1 MKKAVSVLTAFAVTM
16 ALATSALAAEWH
28 PSRAQT
34 GATLANNEVTVTSV
48 AGEKTTVAADN
59 GNIIVTNVANT
70 LDGTSSL
77 NAASN
82 AKTNLVYAAAT
93 ATKSTSEL
101 MGKFSN
107 TAEVTTAIET
117 QIAANKTAA
126 TGAYNALKPY
136 SGLYNLPQR
145 QQVQALRGLV
155 TDMRKPTIADYLT
168 TLGQGEMADSLS
180 DVAERFAALLE
191 QRSVNMAV
199 NNLGSAQPLRE
210 VMNEQYNYITTIAFA
225 YSVSM
230 PSEELSTFVASI
242 NRLIDDMN
250 KSYNLRTGRSQE
262 KDDEGHIIPDPEQPD
277 DPTQPEEPS
286 DGDDDGGSPEGI

>member
-1 MKKAVSVLTAFAVTM
+1 MSGIITIKTIGLDKLNNYEYNYFSEQFLVLI
-16 ALATSALAAEWH
+16 
-28 PSRAQT
+28 
-34 GATLANNEVTVTSV
+34 N
-48 AGEKTTVAADN
+48 
-59 GNIIVTNVANT
+59 
-70 LDGTSSL
+70 
-77 NAASN
+77 
-82 AKTNLVYAAAT
+82 AAT
-93 ATKSTSEL
+93 AEKLHVSSTLVESYSTNVNKMRDIAVQSRTADETALIADVSKEARSLVVYFFNVLRSE
-101 MGKFSN
+101 KQSP
-107 TAEVTTAIET
+107 
-117 QIAANKTAA
+117 IAANKTAA

>member
-1 MKKAVSVLTAFAVTM
+1 MSGIITIKTIGLDKLNNYEYNYFSEQFLVLI
-16 ALATSALAAEWH
+16 
-28 PSRAQT
+28 
-34 GATLANNEVTVTSV
+34 N
-48 AGEKTTVAADN
+48 
-59 GNIIVTNVANT
+59 
-70 LDGTSSL
+70 
-77 NAASN
+77 
-82 AKTNLVYAAAT
+82 AAT
-93 ATKSTSEL
+93 AEKLHVSSTLVESYSTNVNKMRDIAVQSRTADETALIADVSKEARSLVVYFFNVLRSE
-101 MGKFSN
+101 KQSP
-107 TAEVTTAIET
+107 
-117 QIAANKTAA
+117 IAANKTAA

-168 TLGQGEMADSLS
+168 TLGQSEMADSLS

-286 DGDDDGGSPEGI
+286 DGDGGGGTPGDI

>member
-1 MKKAVSVLTAFAVTM
+1 MSDIITIKTIGLDKLNNYEYNYFSEQFLVLI
-16 ALATSALAAEWH
+16 
-28 PSRAQT
+28 
-34 GATLANNEVTVTSV
+34 N
-48 AGEKTTVAADN
+48 
-59 GNIIVTNVANT
+59 
-70 LDGTSSL
+70 
-77 NAASN
+77 
-82 AKTNLVYAAAT
+82 AAT
-93 ATKSTSEL
+93 AEKLHVSSTLVESYSTNVNKMRDIAVQSRTADETALIAAVSKEAKSLVIYFFNVLRSE
-101 MGKFSN
+101 KQSP
-107 TAEVTTAIET
+107 
-117 QIAANKTAA
+117 IAANKTAA

-145 QQVQALRGLV
+145 QQVQALRGLA
-155 TDMRKPTIADYLT
+155 TDMRKPAIADYLT
-168 TLGQGEMADSLS
+168 TLGQSEMADSLS
-180 DVAERFAALLE
+180 DVAERYAALLE
-191 QRSVNMAV
+191 QRSANMAV

-210 VMNEQYNYITTIAFA
+210 VMNEQYKYITTVAFA

>member
-1 MKKAVSVLTAFAVTM
+1 MSGIITIKTIGLDKLNNYEYNYFSEQFLVLI
-16 ALATSALAAEWH
+16 
-28 PSRAQT
+28 
-34 GATLANNEVTVTSV
+34 N
-48 AGEKTTVAADN
+48 
-59 GNIIVTNVANT
+59 
-70 LDGTSSL
+70 
-77 NAASN
+77 
-82 AKTNLVYAAAT
+82 AAT
-93 ATKSTSEL
+93 AEKLHVSSTLVESYSTNVNKMRDIAVQSRTADETALIADVSKEARSLVVYFFNVLRSE
-101 MGKFSN
+101 KQSP
-107 TAEVTTAIET
+107 
-117 QIAANKTAA
+117 IAANKTAA

-168 TLGQGEMADSLS
+168 TLGQSEMADSLS

-230 PSEELSTFVASI
+230 PSEELSTFVASV

>member
-1 MKKAVSVLTAFAVTM
+1 MSDIITIKTIGLDKLNNYEYNYFSEQFLVLI
-16 ALATSALAAEWH
+16 
-28 PSRAQT
+28 
-34 GATLANNEVTVTSV
+34 N
-48 AGEKTTVAADN
+48 
-59 GNIIVTNVANT
+59 
-70 LDGTSSL
+70 
-77 NAASN
+77 
-82 AKTNLVYAAAT
+82 AAT
-93 ATKSTSEL
+93 AEKLHVSSTLVESYSTNVNKMRDIAVQSRTADETALIADVSKEAKSLVIYFFNVLRSE
-101 MGKFSN
+101 KQSP
-107 TAEVTTAIET
+107 
-117 QIAANKTAA
+117 IAANKTAA

-145 QQVQALRGLV
+145 QQVQALRGLA
-155 TDMRKPTIADYLT
+155 TDMRKPAIADYLT
-168 TLGQGEMADSLS
+168 TLGQSEMADSLS
-180 DVAERFAALLE
+180 DVAERYAALLE
-191 QRSVNMAV
+191 QRSANMAV

-210 VMNEQYNYITTIAFA
+210 VMNEQYNYISTIAFA

>member
-1 MKKAVSVLTAFAVTM
+1 MSGIITIKTIGLDKLNNYEYNYFSEQFLVLI
-16 ALATSALAAEWH
+16 
-28 PSRAQT
+28 
-34 GATLANNEVTVTSV
+34 N
-48 AGEKTTVAADN
+48 
-59 GNIIVTNVANT
+59 
-70 LDGTSSL
+70 
-77 NAASN
+77 
-82 AKTNLVYAAAT
+82 AAT
-93 ATKSTSEL
+93 AEKLHVSSTLVESYSTNVNKMRDIAVQSRTADETALIADVSKEARSLVVYFFNVLRSE
-101 MGKFSN
+101 KQSP
-107 TAEVTTAIET
+107 
-117 QIAANKTAA
+117 IAANKTAA

-168 TLGQGEMADSLS
+168 TLGQSEMADSLS

-230 PSEELSTFVASI
+230 PSEELSTFVDSV

-286 DGDDDGGSPEGI
+286 DGGDGGSPSGI

>member
-1 MKKAVSVLTAFAVTM
+1 MSGIITIKTIGLDKLNNYEYNYFSEQFLVLI
-16 ALATSALAAEWH
+16 
-28 PSRAQT
+28 
-34 GATLANNEVTVTSV
+34 N
-48 AGEKTTVAADN
+48 
-59 GNIIVTNVANT
+59 
-70 LDGTSSL
+70 
-77 NAASN
+77 
-82 AKTNLVYAAAT
+82 AAT
-93 ATKSTSEL
+93 AEKLHVSSTLVESYSTNVNKMRDIAVQSRTADETALIADVSKEARSLVVYFFNVLRSE
-101 MGKFSN
+101 KQSP
-107 TAEVTTAIET
+107 
-117 QIAANKTAA
+117 IAANKTAA

-155 TDMRKPTIADYLT
+155 TDMRKPTIADYLS
-168 TLGQGEMADSLS
+168 TLGQSEMADSLS

-262 KDDEGHIIPDPEQPD
+262 KDDEGHIIPNPEQPD

-286 DGDDDGGSPEGI
+286 DGDDDGGTPGDI

>member
-1 MKKAVSVLTAFAVTM
+1 MSGIITIKTIGLDKLNNYEYNYFSEQFLVLI
-16 ALATSALAAEWH
+16 
-28 PSRAQT
+28 
-34 GATLANNEVTVTSV
+34 N
-48 AGEKTTVAADN
+48 
-59 GNIIVTNVANT
+59 
-70 LDGTSSL
+70 
-77 NAASN
+77 
-82 AKTNLVYAAAT
+82 AAT
-93 ATKSTSEL
+93 AEKLHVSSTLVESYSTNVNKMRDIAVQSRTADETALIADVSKEARSLVVYFFNVLRSE
-101 MGKFSN
+101 KQSP
-107 TAEVTTAIET
+107 
-117 QIAANKTAA
+117 IAANKTAA

-168 TLGQGEMADSLS
+168 TLGQSEMADSLS

>member
-1 MKKAVSVLTAFAVTM
+1 
-16 ALATSALAAEWH
+16 
-28 PSRAQT
+28 
-34 GATLANNEVTVTSV
+34 
-48 AGEKTTVAADN
+48 
-59 GNIIVTNVANT
+59 
-70 LDGTSSL
+70 
-77 NAASN
+77 
-82 AKTNLVYAAAT
+82 
-93 ATKSTSEL
+93 
-101 MGKFSN
+101 
-107 TAEVTTAIET
+107 
-117 QIAANKTAA
+117 
-126 TGAYNALKPY
+126 
-136 SGLYNLPQR
+136 
-145 QQVQALRGLV
+145 
-155 TDMRKPTIADYLT
+155 MRKPTIADYLT

-180 DVAERFAALLE
+180 DVAERFAALLK

-230 PSEELSTFVASI
+230 PSEELSTFVDSV

-250 KSYNLRTGRSQE
+250 KSYNLRMGKSQE

>member
-1 MKKAVSVLTAFAVTM
+1 MSDIITIKTIGLDKLNNYEYNYFSEQFLVLI
-16 ALATSALAAEWH
+16 
-28 PSRAQT
+28 
-34 GATLANNEVTVTSV
+34 N
-48 AGEKTTVAADN
+48 
-59 GNIIVTNVANT
+59 
-70 LDGTSSL
+70 
-77 NAASN
+77 
-82 AKTNLVYAAAT
+82 AAT
-93 ATKSTSEL
+93 AEKLHVSSTLVESYSTNVNKMRDIAVQSRTADETALIAAVSKEAKSLVIYFFNVLRSE
-101 MGKFSN
+101 KQSP
-107 TAEVTTAIET
+107 
-117 QIAANKTAA
+117 IAANKTAA

-145 QQVQALRGLV
+145 QQVQALRGLA
-155 TDMRKPTIADYLT
+155 TDMRKPAIADYLT
-168 TLGQGEMADSLS
+168 TLGQSEMADSLS
-180 DVAERFAALLE
+180 DVAERYAALLE
-191 QRSVNMAV
+191 QRSANMAV

-230 PSEELSTFVASI
+230 PSEELSTFVASV

-286 DGDDDGGSPEGI
+286 DGDDYGGTPGDI

>member
-1 MKKAVSVLTAFAVTM
+1 MSGIITIKTIGLDKLNNYEYNYFSEQFLVLI
-16 ALATSALAAEWH
+16 
-28 PSRAQT
+28 
-34 GATLANNEVTVTSV
+34 N
-48 AGEKTTVAADN
+48 
-59 GNIIVTNVANT
+59 
-70 LDGTSSL
+70 
-77 NAASN
+77 
-82 AKTNLVYAAAT
+82 AAT
-93 ATKSTSEL
+93 AEKLHVSSTLVESYSTNVNKMRDIAVQSRTADETALIADVSKEARSLVVYFFNVLRSE
-101 MGKFSN
+101 KQSP
-107 TAEVTTAIET
+107 
-117 QIAANKTAA
+117 IAANKTAA

-168 TLGQGEMADSLS
+168 TLGQSEMADSLS

-230 PSEELSTFVASI
+230 PSEELSTFVDSV

>member
-1 MKKAVSVLTAFAVTM
+1 MSGIITIKTIGLDKLNNYEYNYFSEQFLVLI
-16 ALATSALAAEWH
+16 
-28 PSRAQT
+28 
-34 GATLANNEVTVTSV
+34 N
-48 AGEKTTVAADN
+48 
-59 GNIIVTNVANT
+59 
-70 LDGTSSL
+70 
-77 NAASN
+77 
-82 AKTNLVYAAAT
+82 AAT
-93 ATKSTSEL
+93 AEKLHVSSTLVESYSTNVNKMRDIAVQSRTADETALIADVSKEARSLVVYFFNVLRSE
-101 MGKFSN
+101 KQSP
-107 TAEVTTAIET
+107 
-117 QIAANKTAA
+117 IAANKTAA

-155 TDMRKPTIADYLT
+155 TDMRKPTIADYLS
-168 TLGQGEMADSLS
+168 TLGQSEMADSLS

-230 PSEELSTFVASI
+230 PSEELSTFVASV

-286 DGDDDGGSPEGI
+286 DGDDDGGTPGDI

>member
-1 MKKAVSVLTAFAVTM
+1 MSDIITIKTIGLDKLNNYEYNYFSEQFLVLI
-16 ALATSALAAEWH
+16 
-28 PSRAQT
+28 
-34 GATLANNEVTVTSV
+34 N
-48 AGEKTTVAADN
+48 
-59 GNIIVTNVANT
+59 
-70 LDGTSSL
+70 
-77 NAASN
+77 
-82 AKTNLVYAAAT
+82 AAT
-93 ATKSTSEL
+93 AEKLHVSSTLVESYSTNVNKMRDIAVQSRTADETALIADVSKEAKSLVIYFFNVLRSE
-101 MGKFSN
+101 KQSP
-107 TAEVTTAIET
+107 
-117 QIAANKTAA
+117 IAANKTAA

-145 QQVQALRGLV
+145 QQVQALRGLA
-155 TDMRKPTIADYLT
+155 TDMRKPAIADYLT
-168 TLGQGEMADSLS
+168 TLGQSEMADSLS
-180 DVAERFAALLE
+180 DVAERYAALLE
-191 QRSVNMAV
+191 QRSANIAV

-210 VMNEQYNYITTIAFA
+210 VMNEQYKYITTIAFA

-286 DGDDDGGSPEGI
+286 DRAGGGGTPGDI

>member
-1 MKKAVSVLTAFAVTM
+1 MSGIITIKTIGLDKLNNYEYNYFSEQFLVLI
-16 ALATSALAAEWH
+16 
-28 PSRAQT
+28 
-34 GATLANNEVTVTSV
+34 N
-48 AGEKTTVAADN
+48 
-59 GNIIVTNVANT
+59 
-70 LDGTSSL
+70 
-77 NAASN
+77 
-82 AKTNLVYAAAT
+82 AAT
-93 ATKSTSEL
+93 AEKLHVSSTLVESYSTNVNKMRDIAVQSRTADETALIADVSKEARSLVVYFFNVLRSE
-101 MGKFSN
+101 KQSP
-107 TAEVTTAIET
+107 
-117 QIAANKTAA
+117 IAANKTAA

-210 VMNEQYNYITTIAFA
+210 VMNEQYKYITTVAFA

-230 PSEELSTFVASI
+230 PSEELSTFVTSV

-250 KSYNLRTGRSQE
+250 KSYNLRTGKNQE

-286 DGDDDGGSPEGI
+286 DGDDGGSPSGI

>member
-1 MKKAVSVLTAFAVTM
+1 MS
-16 ALATSALAAEWH
+16 
-28 PSRAQT
+28 
-34 GATLANNEVTVTSV
+34 
-48 AGEKTTVAADN
+48 D
-59 GNIIVTNVANT
+59 IVTIKT
-70 LDGTSSL
+70 IGLDKL
-77 NAASN
+77 NNYEYNYFSEQF
-82 AKTNLVYAAAT
+82 LVLINAAT
-93 ATKSTSEL
+93 AEKLHVSSTLVESYSTNVNKMRDIAVQSRTADETALIADVSKEAKSLVIYFFNVLRSE
-101 MGKFSN
+101 KQSP
-107 TAEVTTAIET
+107 
-117 QIAANKTAA
+117 IAANKTAA

-145 QQVQALRGLV
+145 QQVQALRGLA
-155 TDMRKPTIADYLT
+155 TDMRKPAIADYLT
-168 TLGQGEMADSLS
+168 TLGQSEMADSLS
-180 DVAERFAALLE
+180 DVAERYAALLE
-191 QRSVNMAV
+191 QRSANIAV

-210 VMNEQYNYITTIAFA
+210 VMNEQYKYITTIAFA

-286 DGDDDGGSPEGI
+286 DSDGGGGTPGDI

>member
-1 MKKAVSVLTAFAVTM
+1 MSGIITIKTIGLDKLNNYEYNYFSEQFLVLI
-16 ALATSALAAEWH
+16 
-28 PSRAQT
+28 
-34 GATLANNEVTVTSV
+34 N
-48 AGEKTTVAADN
+48 
-59 GNIIVTNVANT
+59 
-70 LDGTSSL
+70 
-77 NAASN
+77 
-82 AKTNLVYAAAT
+82 AAT
-93 ATKSTSEL
+93 AEKLHVSSTLVESYSTNVNKMRDIAVQSRTADETALIADVSKEARSLVVYFFNVLRSE
-101 MGKFSN
+101 KQSP
-107 TAEVTTAIET
+107 
-117 QIAANKTAA
+117 IAANKTAA

-168 TLGQGEMADSLS
+168 TLGQSEMADSLS

-230 PSEELSTFVASI
+230 PSEELSTFVDSV

-262 KDDEGHIIPDPEQPD
+262 KDDEGHIIPDPEQSD

-286 DGDDDGGSPEGI
+286 DSDGGGGTPGDI